1 MGTLQDLAEN
11 VINTIQNH
19 CGTIYVVSDTYETD
33 NINASERQ
41 SRGSWESCILN
52 IPDMKLPYDANKY
65 LPKGEHIENLFK
77 LIRPA
82 IKTINTR
89 QCWVYLLPKK
99 WSFPLRISSVNVSS
113 FLKFN
118 GKLYFLC
125 VVIFPLVTV
134 SRSNKTM
141 NTLIQICTA
150 ITRKQIQS

>member
-1 MGTLQDLAEN
+1 MGTLQGLAEN
-11 VINTIQNH
+11 VMNTIQNH
-19 CGTIYVVSDTYETD
+19 CGTIYVVSGTYETD

-65 LPKGEHIENLFK
+65 LPKGENIEKLFK

-99 WSFPLRISSVNVSS
+99 WSFPLSISSVNVS
-113 FLKFN
+113 KFAVSGSLMEN
-118 GKLYFLC
+118 F
-125 VVIFPLVTV
+125 IFFV
-134 SRSNKTM
+134 
-141 NTLIQICTA
+141 
-150 ITRKQIQS
+150 